1 MQRKPTILFAGKRLA
16 FVLWMLACFA
26 GSLSAQVRLR
36 VNVSPNPPVICR
48 DELLEYSIILEN
60 SPVTPNFRLPS
71 FSHFSVV
78 GSPSRE
84 TGRFSVNGES
94 VSYMAWTYTL
104 QPRKTGRFR
113 FAPVEALIAGKT
125 YQSVPVEVEVKD
137 CGSMGRAST
146 AMTDPAAQA
155 PGSYWQDQLIK
166 PGEDAMAK
174 AKKNLRL
181 ELEVDRR
188 TCYVGEPVVATFQ
201 LFSRL
206 PSESRMSKQPSF
218 NGFSVIDLPGADP
231 MRPEVRKMDGK
242 SFNAYTLRK
251 AQIYPLQ
258 PGDVEIE
265 PAEVEN
271 DVSFIRSDYLETHN
285 MGEWMDEF
293 AMAMLP
299 PEAMVRQTVPVR
311 NEPILIQVKPLPE
324 KDKPQGFTGAVG
336 QFEVEASLERGR
348 FPANES
354 GVLSIRIRGKGN
366 LQWLTAPEISWP
378 EGVEGFE
385 PEVQDETDKL
395 TVPVSGSKL
404 FRFPFSIGSPGKY
417 ILPSFEFSYFDP
429 LAARYVRLQTPELP
443 VQVDPAVAG
452 VASPYAKTTKG
463 FLNRMFY
470 HRWWIIV
477 LIAGLVLTG
486 LLLWILA
493 DRRKQKRADAESKI
507 DETAQVEDNDALPEP
522 EQISVDPL
530 QESRNCLQSGQ
541 PALFYSTVH
550 REFRA
555 YLGNAL
561 GTDPGSL
568 QPSQVRAMMQDKKIP
583 ETVQVRV
590 QQFMQDLQR
599 ILYSPFQQ
607 QSEPMSLLDEA
618 GVLISEIE
626 PYFRNR

>member
-1 MQRKPTILFAGKRLA
+1 MQRKATIPAAGYRLV
-16 FVLWMLACFA
+16 FILWMFTGFA

-36 VNVSPNPPVICR
+36 LAVSPNPPVICR

-60 SPVTPNFRLPS
+60 SPATPNFRLPS
-71 FSHFSVV
+71 FTHFSVI

-84 TGRFSVNGES
+84 TGRQTVNGQ
-94 VSYMAWTYTL
+94 VTTYMAWTYTL

-113 FAPVEALIAGKT
+113 FAPVEAMIAGKT
-125 YQSVPVEVEVKD
+125 YQTVPVEVEVKD
-137 CGSMGRAST
+137 CASRGQVM
-146 AMTDPAAQA
+146 ADPSAQA
-155 PGSYWQDQLIK
+155 PGSFWQDQLIK

-174 AKKNLRL
+174 ARKNLRM

-188 TCYVGEPVVATFQ
+188 TCYVGEPVVATYQ

-231 MRPEVRKMDGK
+231 MRPDIRKVDGMA
-242 SFNAYTLRK
+242 FNAYTLRK

-258 PGDVEIE
+258 AGTVEIE

-271 DVSFIRSDYLETHN
+271 DVVFVRSDYLETHG
-285 MGEWMDEF
+285 MGEWMDEY

-311 NEPILIQVKPLPE
+311 NEPVLIQVKPLPE
-324 KDKPQGFTGAVG
+324 KDKPESFTGAVG
-336 QFEVEASLERGR
+336 QFDIEASLERGR

-354 GVLSIRIRGKGN
+354 GILSIRIRGKGN

-378 EGVEGFE
+378 AGVEGFE

-404 FRFPFSIGSPGKY
+404 YRFPFSVGQPGKY
-417 ILPSFEFSYFDP
+417 VLPSFEFSYFDP
-429 LAARYVRLQTPELP
+429 LTAQYVRLQTPALP

-452 VASPYAKTTKG
+452 APSPYQKTTKG

-477 LIAGLVLTG
+477 VIAGLVITG
-486 LLLWILA
+486 LLVWILT
-493 DRRKQKRADAESKI
+493 DRKKQKQAEAESTNL
-507 DETAQVEDNDALPEP
+507 DAQQAQENESNPEP
-522 EQISVDPL
+522 EKVFVDPL
-530 QESRNCLQSGQ
+530 QESRDCLRNNQA
-541 PALFYSTVH
+541 ALFYSSLH
-550 REFRA
+550 REFRH
-555 YLGNAL
+555 YLAEAFGA
-561 GTDPGSL
+561 DPGSL
-568 QPSQVRAMMQDKKIP
+568 QPSQVPLLMQGKNIP
-583 ETVQVRV
+583 ESLQIRS

-607 QSEPMSLLDEA
+607 QVEPARLLEEA
-618 GVLISEIE
+618 ERLISEIS
-626 PYFRNR
+626 PYLRSL